1 MSPHSCLALRGEGMK
16 FTWFH
21 HTDCSTEQADE
32 LVKRYKARGVR
43 VERSLNSDYLTWTV
57 SARLPEGNKSPRIN
71 RRWQN
76 RIWG

>member
-1 MSPHSCLALRGEGMK
+1 MPQLSCLVLRGDGMK
-16 FTWFH
+16 KSWFH

-43 VERSLNSDYLTWTV
+43 VERSLNPDFVTWAV
-57 SARLPEGNKSPRIN
+57 SAFLPTSNTPARPDS
-71 RRWQN
+71 RWQN

>member
-1 MSPHSCLALRGEGMK
+1 MGMQHS
-16 FTWFH
+16 WFH
-21 HTDCSTEQADE
+21 HTECSTEQADE
-32 LVKRYKARGVR
+32 LVKRYRARGVR

-57 SARLPEGNKSPRIN
+57 SARLPEGNKPPRIN